1 MRGTPPQWDYEA
13 GLEVQMVR
21 LASTTL
27 HGREVLAD
35 PTPTG
40 LLGLAIGCA
49 ALTPIAFGRS
59 LTPAGLETAAVFCL
73 LFGAGCQF
81 LAGLLNLV
89 NRNLYGGTLF
99 LTFAFNWIFN
109 WWVLH
114 ALARGAATDAVVV
127 FATETAFLVIFV
139 LITWGFG
146 YFGSLLFVFLLDID
160 LIYAFKVAGHLLKT
174 TAFALP
180 IALLTVG
187 LAALSLWIAFALLL
201 NPVTGRRVFPL
212 GSPLF
217 ASRARSPLDLAA
229 RTALLGLLYGRWRE
243 AGSSPLPHA
252 DLAGRLAAF
261 PEGRLRDEGD
271 YLAAHGLLDRTG
283 DGAVRITPAGIERW
297 ETHLSA

>member
-1 MRGTPPQWDYEA
+1 M
-13 GLEVQMVR
+13 VQ
-21 LASTTL
+21 LAAAAP

-49 ALTPIAFGRS
+49 ALTPIAFGKGLS
-59 LTPAGLETAAVFCL
+59 PAVLETAAVFCV

-99 LTFAFNWIFN
+99 LTFAFNWVFN
-109 WWVLH
+109 GWVLH
-114 ALARGAATDAVVV
+114 ALAKGAPADAGVV
-127 FATETAFLVIFV
+127 FATEIAFLVIFV

-146 YFGSLLFVFLLDID
+146 YYSSLLFVFLLDID
-160 LIYAFKVAGHLLKT
+160 LIYLFKVAGHLLG
-174 TAFALP
+174 TAVFALP

-212 GSPLF
+212 GGPLF
-217 ASRARSPLDLAA
+217 SSRTRPPLDLSA

-243 AGSSPLPHA
+243 AGSSPLP
-252 DLAGRLAAF
+252 LAELKGRLAAF
-261 PEGRLRDEGD
+261 PEGQIRTESD
-271 YLAAHGLLDRTG
+271 YLAARGLIDPAG
-283 DGAVRITPAGIERW
+283 DGAVRITPAGIDRW
-297 ETHLSA
+297 EGHLTA